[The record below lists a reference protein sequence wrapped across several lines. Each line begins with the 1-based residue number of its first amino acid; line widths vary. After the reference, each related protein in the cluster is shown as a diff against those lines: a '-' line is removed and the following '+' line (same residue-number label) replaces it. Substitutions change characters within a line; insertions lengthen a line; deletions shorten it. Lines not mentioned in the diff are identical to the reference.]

1 MGNLTTSAS
10 LGLDAFEVDPLELR
24 PNTTEGELEQII
36 RAVYKQ
42 VLGNQYLMEGDR
54 LSSAESMLRN
64 GDLTVRE
71 FVRNVAQ
78 SSLYQKLFFESSS
91 QYRFIELNFK
101 HLLGRAPESQ
111 EEISEHVQTYNEE
124 GYEIEINSYIDS
136 EEYIE
141 SFGDNTVPYP
151 RTIRS
156 VVGLKNEVFNRTFS
170 LLRGSATND
179 SDNQAQ
185 LITSVAANLPTPIK
199 LLAIG
204 NGANYGNTGKRFK
217 IEFSSSKAPAR
228 LNKFSRRECVVN
240 YNQMSQQV
248 QNIHKTGGKILSITE
263 VA

>member
-1 MGNLTTSAS
+1 MPTLTTSAS
-10 LGLDAFEVDPLELR
+10 LGLDAFEGDPLELR

-42 VLGNQYLMEGDR
+42 VLGNQHLMEGDR

-71 FVRNVAQ
+71 FVRSVAQ

-101 HLLGRAPESQ
+101 HLLGRPPQ
-111 EEISEHVQTYNEE
+111 EQAEISEHVQMYNEE

-136 EEYIE
+136 DEYIE
-141 SFGDNTVPYP
+141 SFGENIVPYP
-151 RTIRS
+151 RSIRS
-156 VVGLKNEVFNRTFS
+156 IVGLKNEVFNRTFS

-179 SDNQAQ
+179 SDNRAK

-199 LLAIG
+199 LLAVG
-204 NGANYGNTGKRFK
+204 NGAYSNTEKRFK
-217 IEFSSSKAPAR
+217 IKFSTSKAPAR
-228 LNKFSRRECVVN
+228 LSKFSRQECVVN
-240 YNQMSQQV
+240 YSQMSQQV

>member
-1 MGNLTTSAS
+1 MATLTTSAS

-42 VLGNQYLMEGDR
+42 VLGNQHLMEGDR

-64 GDLTVRE
+64 GDISVRE
-71 FVRNVAQ
+71 FVRSVAQ

-101 HLLGRAPESQ
+101 HLLGRPPQAQ
-111 EEISEHVQTYNEE
+111 QEISEHVQIYNEE
-124 GYEIEINSYIDS
+124 GYGVEINSYIDS

-141 SFGDNTVPYP
+141 SFGENIVPYP
-151 RTIRS
+151 RSIRS
-156 VVGLKNEVFNRTFS
+156 IVGLKNEVFNRTFS

-179 SDNQAQ
+179 SDNSAK

-199 LLAIG
+199 LLAVG
-204 NGANYGNTGKRFK
+204 NGASYGNTGKRFK
-217 IEFSSSKAPAR
+217 IQFSTSKAPAR
-228 LNKFSRRECVVN
+228 LSKFSRQECVVN
-240 YNQMSQQV
+240 YTQMSQQV